1 VTFSSNRGGARN
13 LFLVRADG
21 RSSPERLTTSDNV
34 QVPGSWSPGGDV
46 LAFVEHHPST
56 GRDIWMLRYSGTR
69 DVTPF
74 VRTPVDESAPR
85 FSPDGGAVAY
95 VSNESGRSEV
105 YVRSFAN
112 STQKAQ
118 VSRNGGSEPVWARD
132 GRDLFYRAGDR
143 LMAASVRVGRDIHVG
158 TARIVLQ
165 TPYERGT
172 LDRSNYD
179 VMPGGRF
186 VFVRSTEQSST
197 AGELHVVL
205 NWVDTVRPL
214 ITRPSP

>member
-1 VTFSSNRGGARN
+1 
-13 LFLVRADG
+13 
-21 RSSPERLTTSDNV
+21 
-34 QVPGSWSPGGDV
+34 V

-74 VRTPVDESAPR
+74 VRTSSDESAPC
-85 FSPDGGAVAY
+85 FSPDGGLVAY

-112 STQKAQ
+112 SSQKAQ
-118 VSRNGGSEPVWARD
+118 VSKNGGSEPVWARD

-143 LMAASVRVGRDIHVG
+143 LMAAGVQFGGDIRVGA
-158 TARIVLQ
+158 ARVVL
-165 TPYERGT
+165 PASYERGT
-172 LDRSNYD
+172 LDRANYD

-186 VFVRSTEQSST
+186 VFVRGAEQPSA
-197 AGELHVVL
+197 AGDLHVVL